1 MNKFENE
8 LNKGNFV
15 ISKCQK
21 CNKIVWPVNDICDNC
36 FSNVVWVTGSKSAR
50 IIECSKQKNDWF
62 CLVETEDQIRMIGTL
77 KSDNEPRIEQRILL
91 DECYFDKKPYFMFK
105 AV

>member
-36 FSNVVWVTGSKSAR
+36 FSNVIWVTVQNQL
-50 IIECSKQKNDWF
+50 E
-62 CLVETEDQIRMIGTL
+62 L
-77 KSDNEPRIEQRILL
+77 
-91 DECYFDKKPYFMFK
+91 
-105 AV
+105 